1 MGLRGSVVSTLGSQ
15 PREPGFDSW
24 VEWKNLGGFSNTLR
38 PCPPSSVPGWCS
50 SAGRCHNTGHSSPQQ
65 QSLHRQVILH
75 QQAFQ
80 QLGEI
85 DTTKRRRGGGGGLGR
100 RRGTQEEPI
109 GWCSSAGRCHNTGHS
124 SPQQQSLHRQVI
136 LHQQAFQ
143 QLGEIE
149 CAVSR
154 RQTEMS
160 VQFCRRKRSRVSQL

>member
-1 MGLRGSVVSTLGSQ
+1 MLW
-15 PREPGFDSW
+15 E
-24 VEWKNLGGFSNTLR
+24 
-38 PCPPSSVPGWCS
+38 GWCS

-85 DTTKRRRGGGGGLGR
+85 DTTKRRRGGGGGRR
-100 RRGTQEEPI
+100 RRGTQEEP
-109 GWCSSAGRCHNTGHS
+109 
-124 SPQQQSLHRQVI
+124 
-136 LHQQAFQ
+136 
-143 QLGEIE
+143 IE

-160 VQFCRRKRSRVSQL
+160 VQFCRRKEVVLVNSDDLYFSLQGTVL

>member
-1 MGLRGSVVSTLGSQ
+1 MLW
-15 PREPGFDSW
+15 E
-24 VEWKNLGGFSNTLR
+24 
-38 PCPPSSVPGWCS
+38 GWCS

-85 DTTKRRRGGGGGLGR
+85 DTTKRRRGGGGGRR

-109 GWCSSAGRCHNTGHS
+109 ETRRRRRGRRGRGRLTDRHS
-124 SPQQQSLHRQVI
+124 
-136 LHQQAFQ
+136 
-143 QLGEIE
+143 IE

-160 VQFCRRKRSRVSQL
+160 VQFCRRKEVVLVNSDDLYFSLQGTVL

>member
-109 GWCSSAGRCHNTGHS
+109 ERTRRRRRRRRRGGHRN
-124 SPQQQSLHRQVI
+124 SLVQKSC
-136 LHQQAFQ
+136 
-143 QLGEIE
+143 ET
-149 CAVSR
+149 VSR
-154 RQTEMS
+154 VTLNS
-160 VQFCRRKRSRVSQL
+160 SR

>member
-1 MGLRGSVVSTLGSQ
+1 MASGCGSLRNNRWCSSAGRCHNTGHSSPQQQSLHRQVILHQQAFQQLG
-15 PREPGFDSW
+15 EI
-24 VEWKNLGGFSNTLR
+24 
-38 PCPPSSVPGWCS
+38 GWCS

-85 DTTKRRRGGGGGLGR
+85 DTTKRRRGGGGGGGRR
-100 RRGTQEEPI
+100 RRGTQEEP
-109 GWCSSAGRCHNTGHS
+109 
-124 SPQQQSLHRQVI
+124 
-136 LHQQAFQ
+136 
-143 QLGEIE
+143 IE

>member
-109 GWCSSAGRCHNTGHS
+109 
-124 SPQQQSLHRQVI
+124 
-136 LHQQAFQ
+136 
-143 QLGEIE
+143 E
-149 CAVSR
+149 CVVSR
-154 RQTEMS
+154 RQADRDASHSILPREG
-160 VQFCRRKRSRVSQL
+160 SRVSQL

>member
-1 MGLRGSVVSTLGSQ
+1 MDDFLMLEVHSLT
-15 PREPGFDSW
+15 PRPARHDLPRHQLSGGTARHFLKKALLPLTGWCDS
-24 VEWKNLGGFSNTLR
+24 LLLL
-38 PCPPSSVPGWCS
+38 GWCS

-109 GWCSSAGRCHNTGHS
+109 
-124 SPQQQSLHRQVI
+124 
-136 LHQQAFQ
+136 
-143 QLGEIE
+143 E
-149 CAVSR
+149 CVVSR
-154 RQTEMS
+154 RQADRDASHSILPREG
-160 VQFCRRKRSRVSQL
+160 SRVSQL

>member
-109 GWCSSAGRCHNTGHS
+109 ERTRRRRRRRRRGGHRN
-124 SPQQQSLHRQVI
+124 SLVGV
-136 LHQQAFQ
+136 AV
-143 QLGEIE
+143 LGGAITQGTPHLNN
-149 CAVSR
+149 SLF
-154 RQTEMS
+154 TD
-160 VQFCRRKRSRVSQL
+160 K